1 MQTLDQLL
9 DTIDLGT
16 EAEKTASAPDNL
28 VERLRKEASAP
39 SVDVRAAATAELA
52 EKTAEIGVIALT
64 LAEMEQAGVPGVK
77 LAAPVAA
84 PSGRHRQMA
93 VFIKSALERGHSTE
107 EVATFLR
114 KQAGFG
120 DAVGDV
126 VSALKTKVAPAA
138 AKAKSV
144 IGDVAELAKKKMA
157 DPAFRK
163 KMMLPAAG
171 VGGAALGYGMG
182 RHSKTK
188 EAPEA
193 A

>member
-16 EAEKTASAPDNL
+16 ETEKTASAPDNL

-39 SVDVRAAATAELA
+39 ATDVRAAAQAELA

-84 PSGRHRQMA
+84 ATDRHRHVA
-93 VFIKSALERGHSTE
+93 VFIKSALERGHGTE
-107 EVATFLR
+107 EVASFLR
-114 KQAGFG
+114 KHAGFG
-120 DAVGDV
+120 NAVEDV
-126 VSALKTKVAPAA
+126 VSSLKSKIAPAA
-138 AKAKSV
+138 AKAKALGGEALSAGKALV
-144 IGDVAELAKKKMA
+144 KKHPMA
-157 DPAFRK
+157 TAG
-163 KMMLPAAG
+163 AAG
-171 VGGAALGYGMG
+171 LGVGYGLG
-182 RHSKTK
+182 RSKKK

>member
-9 DTIDLGT
+9 DTIDLGA

-39 SVDVRAAATAELA
+39 SVDVREAAQAELA
-52 EKTAEIGVIALT
+52 EKTAEIGVIAVT

-84 PSGRHRQMA
+84 PSGRHRQVA

-107 EVATFLR
+107 EVARFLQ
-114 KQAGFG
+114 KHAGFG
-120 DAVGDV
+120 GAVEDV
-126 VSALKTKVAPAA
+126 VSALKSKVAPAA
-138 AKAKSV
+138 AKAKALGGEA
-144 IGDVAELAKKKMA
+144 IALAKKH
-157 DPAFRK
+157 
-163 KMMLPAAG
+163 PAATAGAAGLG
-171 VGGAALGYGMG
+171 VGYGFG
-182 RHSKTK
+182 RSKKK